1 MGKEKGIG
9 IKVKSLREKSKL
21 TLEECVQLI
30 NTRRFD
36 WESITV
42 SVEQL
47 KELENEDKIEEEGLG
62 IKVYNYILYT
72 NVLKVYDDIIYK
84 EFKIMEYSN
93 GNISN
98 TGIKHTGYDLRKEY
112 KVLVGDI
119 LMGMTYTFCE
129 DDILKDFK
137 KIERE
142 LENRVQNIE
151 MNKTLGE
158 EELEET
164 LKVFQKLYEAMEYR
178 KEK

>member
-21 TLEECVQLI
+21 TLEECARLI

-47 KELENEDKIEEEGLG
+47 KELENEDKIEEGLG

-72 NVLKVYDDIIYK
+72 NVLNVYDDIIYK
-84 EFKIMEYSN
+84 EFKIMEYIN
-93 GNISN
+93 GDISN
-98 TGIKHTGYDLRKEY
+98 TGIKHTGYDLRNEY
-112 KVLVGDI
+112 KVLVGEI

-142 LENRVQNIE
+142 LENREQNIE

-164 LKVFQKLYEAMEYR
+164 LKVFQKLYGAMEYR

>member
-1 MGKEKGIG
+1 MGKETGIG
-9 IKVKSLREKSKL
+9 MKVKSLREKSKL
-21 TLEECVQLI
+21 TLEECVRLI

-42 SVEQL
+42 SIEQL
-47 KELENEDKIEEEGLG
+47 KELENEDKIEEGLG

-72 NVLKVYDDIIYK
+72 NVLKVYDDILYK
-84 EFKIMEYSN
+84 EFKIMECSN
-93 GNISN
+93 GHISN
-98 TGIKHTGYDLRKEY
+98 TRNQYKGYDLRREY
-112 KVLVGDI
+112 KILVGEI
-119 LMGMTYTFCE
+119 LLGMTYTFCE
-129 DDILKDFK
+129 DDILNDFK

-142 LENRVQNIE
+142 LENREQNIE

-158 EELEET
+158 EELNET

>member
-21 TLEECVQLI
+21 TLEECARLI

-36 WESITV
+36 WESMTV

-47 KELENEDKIEEEGLG
+47 KELENEDKIEEGLG

-72 NVLKVYDDIIYK
+72 NVLNVYDDIIYK
-84 EFKIMEYSN
+84 EFKIMEYIN
-93 GNISN
+93 GDISN
-98 TGIKHTGYDLRKEY
+98 TGIKHTGYDLRNEY
-112 KVLVGDI
+112 KVIVGEI

-142 LENRVQNIE
+142 LENREQNIE

>member
-21 TLEECVQLI
+21 TLEECARLI

-47 KELENEDKIEEEGLG
+47 KELENEDKIEEGLG

-72 NVLKVYDDIIYK
+72 NILNVYDDIIYK

-93 GNISN
+93 GDISN
-98 TGIKHTGYDLRKEY
+98 TGIKHTGYDLRNEY
-112 KVLVGDI
+112 KVLVGEI

-142 LENRVQNIE
+142 LENREQNIE
-151 MNKTLGE
+151 MNKTLGV

>member
-21 TLEECVQLI
+21 TLEECARLI
-30 NTRRFD
+30 NTQRFD

-47 KELENEDKIEEEGLG
+47 KELENEDKIEEGLG
-62 IKVYNYILYT
+62 IKVCNYILYT
-72 NVLKVYDDIIYK
+72 NVLNVYDDIIYK

-93 GNISN
+93 ENTSN
-98 TGIKHTGYDLRKEY
+98 TGIKHTGYDLRGEY
-112 KVLVGDI
+112 KVLVGEI

-142 LENRVQNIE
+142 LENREQNIE